1 MLRRPIDASGT
12 ILRYS
17 AIPCLVLISLL
28 AQACS
33 NIPHD
38 ISEATGVVIEGA
50 VIRNELAFPVTDVQL
65 LVPASGNFVGCGNIM
80 ARSQCSTTFPE
91 RDYHANAVVISWK
104 ERGQPHSTGEFVIE
118 IPEKFD
124 FSRPAR
130 LEVIIF
136 NLGQAGA
143 KLVQ

>member
-1 MLRRPIDASGT
+1 M
-12 ILRYS
+12 
-17 AIPCLVLISLL
+17 
-28 AQACS
+28 
-33 NIPHD
+33 
-38 ISEATGVVIEGA
+38 IEGA

-104 ERGQPHSTGEFVIE
+104 ERGQPNSTAEFVIR
-118 IPEKFD
+118 IPEEFD
-124 FSRPAR
+124 HGRPAR
-130 LEVIIF
+130 LEIIIF
-136 NLGQAGA
+136 NMGQAGA